1 MRVRKKKSGD
11 ARFLAHKDI
20 TLEYDREAPEM
31 IHLNEIFP
39 EYSRF
44 RIEIGCGKGSFIV
57 EEAKRNPDVAFVAV
71 EKVRDVIIF
80 AMEKVTAA
88 GLANVRFL
96 CADAEKLD
104 KLFAADTFE
113 RIYIN
118 FCDPWPKSNQAKR
131 RLTHHNF
138 LNQYRKVLKPGG
150 EIHFKTDNDKLFE
163 WSLEE
168 IPQYGWALQEVTRDL
183 HANGPVG
190 VMTDYEKKFHELGK
204 NINRCVAVMQP
215 RESEMAE

>member
-11 ARFLAHKDI
+11 ARFLAQKDI

-31 IHLNEIFP
+31 IHLNEVFP

-118 FCDPWPKSNQAKR
+118 FCDPWPKARHAKR
-131 RLTHHNF
+131 RLT
-138 LNQYRKVLKPGG
+138 YRKFLEKFKPLLRDDGDVA
-150 EIHFKTDNDKLFE
+150 FKTDNRALFDF
-163 WSLEE
+163 SLEE
-168 IPQYGWALQEVTRDL
+168 FPAAGFELCDVTFDL
-183 HANGPVG
+183 HASEWAEENI
-190 VMTDYEKKFHELGK
+190 MTEYEKNFSEKGFK
-204 NINRCVAVMQP
+204 INRLVAYK
-215 RESEMAE
+215 AK

>member
-11 ARFLAHKDI
+11 ARFLAQKDI

-31 IHLNEIFP
+31 IHFNEVFP

-104 KLFAADTFE
+104 KLFAVDTFE

-118 FCDPWPKSNQAKR
+118 FCDPWPKARHAKR
-131 RLTHHNF
+131 RLT
-138 LNQYRKVLKPGG
+138 YRKFLEKFKPLLRDDGTVA
-150 EIHFKTDNDKLFE
+150 FKTDNRALFDF
-163 WSLEE
+163 SLEE
-168 IPQYGWALQEVTRDL
+168 FPAAGFELRDVTFDL
-183 HANGPVG
+183 HASEWAEENI
-190 VMTDYEKKFHELGK
+190 MTEYEKNFSEKGFK
-204 NINRCVAVMQP
+204 INRLVAYK
-215 RESEMAE
+215 AK

>member
-11 ARFLAHKDI
+11 ARFLAQKDI

-31 IHLNEIFP
+31 IHLNEVFP

-118 FCDPWPKSNQAKR
+118 FCDPWPKARHAKR
-131 RLTHHNF
+131 RLT
-138 LNQYRKVLKPGG
+138 YRKFLEKFKPLLRDDGTVA
-150 EIHFKTDNDKLFE
+150 FKTDNRALFDF
-163 WSLEE
+163 SLEE
-168 IPQYGWALQEVTRDL
+168 FPAAGFELRDVTFDL
-183 HANGPVG
+183 HASEWAEENI
-190 VMTDYEKKFHELGK
+190 MTEYEKNFSEKGFK
-204 NINRCVAVMQP
+204 MNRLVAYK
-215 RESEMAE
+215 AK

>member
-11 ARFLAHKDI
+11 ARFLAQKDI

-118 FCDPWPKSNQAKR
+118 FCDPWPKARHAKR
-131 RLTHHNF
+131 RLT
-138 LNQYRKVLKPGG
+138 YRKFLEKFKPLLRDDGAVA
-150 EIHFKTDNDKLFE
+150 FKTDNRSLFDF
-163 WSLEE
+163 SLEE
-168 IPQYGWALQEVTRDL
+168 FPAAGFELRDVTFDL
-183 HANGPVG
+183 HASEWAEENI
-190 VMTDYEKKFHELGK
+190 MTEYEKNFSEKGFK
-204 NINRCVAVMQP
+204 INRLVAYK
-215 RESEMAE
+215 AK